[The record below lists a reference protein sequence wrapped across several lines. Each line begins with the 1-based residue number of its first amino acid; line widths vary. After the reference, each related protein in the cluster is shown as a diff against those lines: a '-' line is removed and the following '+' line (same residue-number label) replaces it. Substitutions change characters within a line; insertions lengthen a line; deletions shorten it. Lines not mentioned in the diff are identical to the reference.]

1 MSNLS
6 AHSKEVSTGH
16 LGETTQYLT
25 FLTGGETF
33 AIGIL
38 DVKEIIEIEHITR
51 VPMMPTFISGII
63 NLRGSVVPVVE
74 LSTRLGRKASKI
86 TKKSCIVL
94 VEVRS
99 KDEAQ
104 TIGMMVDEVNEILE
118 IDEAHVQPAPQFG
131 TDIRT
136 EFIRAMG
143 RVDDRFIILLDVSHV
158 LSVEDISALS
168 RLQDI
173 NPDSIPKIDVDK
185 PNLEEKNSKT
195 DNDEAEI
202 T

>member
-1 MSNLS
+1 MTEMTPPVTLVENDLS
-6 AHSKEVSTGH
+6 ES
-16 LGETTQYLT
+16 TQYLT

-51 VPMMPTFISGII
+51 VPMMPSFISGII

-74 LSTRLGRKASKI
+74 LSTRLGRAASDI

-94 VEVRS
+94 VEVGS
-99 KDEAQ
+99 KDETQ
-104 TIGMMVDEVNEILE
+104 TIGMMVDEVNEILD
-118 IDEAHVQPAPQFG
+118 IDETHIQPAPQFG

-136 EFIRAMG
+136 DFIRAMG
-143 RVDDRFIILLDVSHV
+143 RVDERFIILLEVAHV

-168 RLQDI
+168 QLQKI
-173 NPDSIPKIDVDK
+173 NPDSIAQVESSALGVGDSDPDS
-185 PNLEEKNSKT
+185 EELQP
-195 DNDEAEI
+195 D
-202 T
+202 

>member
-1 MSNLS
+1 MSELTPQNTQSTDEL
-6 AHSKEVSTGH
+6 HS
-16 LGETTQYLT
+16 ETTQYLT
-25 FLTGGETF
+25 FLTGSETF

-51 VPMMPTFISGII
+51 VPMMPAFISGII

-74 LSTRLGRKASKI
+74 LSTRLGRSASEI

-94 VEVRS
+94 VEVGTNE
-99 KDEAQ
+99 EAQ

-118 IDEAHVQPAPQFG
+118 IDESHIQPAPQFG

-143 RVDDRFIILLDVSHV
+143 RVDERFIILLDVSHV

-168 RLQDI
+168 RLKDI
-173 NPDSIPKIDVDK
+173 NPDSIAKI
-185 PNLEEKNSKT
+185 EHT
-195 DNDEAEI
+195 DSDSPEQE
-202 T
+202 TQEQD